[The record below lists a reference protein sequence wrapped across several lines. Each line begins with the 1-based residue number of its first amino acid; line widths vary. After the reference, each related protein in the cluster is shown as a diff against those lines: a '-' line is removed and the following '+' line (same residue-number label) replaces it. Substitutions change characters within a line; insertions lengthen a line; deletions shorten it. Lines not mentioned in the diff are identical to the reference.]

1 MKLPIYY
8 VDAFTDQLFSG
19 NPAAVVFSQINDSDL
34 MQKIAAENN
43 LSETAFIREDKDGY
57 HIRWFAPL
65 CEIDLCGHA
74 TLASAFIF
82 FKYIQPQKDEFTVQ
96 SLKNGVLKVTRKDDL
111 LILDFPKDNLRKY
124 DDVSFVE
131 KIIGTKVNDLYKGR
145 NDILAI
151 VESEDE
157 VKDLNIDLQL
167 LNNSDVRGLIV
178 SAPGT
183 HYDFVSR
190 FFTPQATILEDP
202 VTGSAHCTLTPFW
215 ANRLSKKE
223 LKAFQISDRGG
234 QLLCKDLENRVIIG
248 GQAKIYSSGIFH
260 I

>member
-1 MKLPIYY
+1 M
-8 VDAFTDQLFSG
+8 
-19 NPAAVVFSQINDSDL
+19 
-34 MQKIAAENN
+34 
-43 LSETAFIREDKDGY
+43 
-57 HIRWFAPL
+57 
-65 CEIDLCGHA
+65 
-74 TLASAFIF
+74 
-82 FKYIQPQKDEFTVQ
+82 
-96 SLKNGVLKVTRKDDL
+96 

-131 KIIGTKVNDLYKGR
+131 KIIGTKVNDLYIGR

-190 FFTPQATILEDP
+190 FFC
-202 VTGSAHCTLTPFW
+202 SFSW
-215 ANRLSKKE
+215 S
-223 LKAFQISDRGG
+223 
-234 QLLCKDLENRVIIG
+234 
-248 GQAKIYSSGIFH
+248 
-260 I
+260 